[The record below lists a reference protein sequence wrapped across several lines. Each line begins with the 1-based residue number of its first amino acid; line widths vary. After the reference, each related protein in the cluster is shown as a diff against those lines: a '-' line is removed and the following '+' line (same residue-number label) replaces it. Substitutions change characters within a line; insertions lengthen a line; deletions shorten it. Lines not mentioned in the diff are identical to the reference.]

1 MKGMYLNNK
10 LKKMMVAGMAAVMT
24 MLSCAALTGCGCE
37 NKSNT
42 KTAATMDEAV
52 GSENVPAAT
61 VATLGETDQAV
72 VDAGLTVNE
81 KGDVVDKQG
90 NKVKTAADGTI
101 EVKTAEGKTVK
112 VDTNKVKTANEN
124 KTKVDQANAEA
135 AEEQKNTY
143 NSSSNGSSNSTN
155 NSNQN
160 NGSSQQS
167 KSNSNGSSQT
177 SKANQNTS
185 QTSKPSGSNNTSNQ
199 TSKPNGNTNVSGG
212 GQSNTQQSATTDPH
226 AGKTWHDDEY
236 EYIKH
241 PAVTETV
248 KVVDEPEHEETV
260 TKTRKVYVSAICAG
274 CGAIMDNWSC
284 DEMDDHALM
293 HYRNGEANGY
303 YSGFVD
309 EPYEETITVPE
320 KFHYEEHVVKEEWT
334 EKKLVRKAGWY

>member
-10 LKKMMVAGMAAVMT
+10 LKKMMVAGMATVMT

-135 AEEQKNTY
+135 AEEQQSVN
-143 NSSSNGSSNSTN
+143 NGANG
-155 NSNQN
+155 
-160 NGSSQQS
+160 GSSQQTNKQATGS
-167 KSNSNGSSQT
+167 GNTQTNKSTQT
-177 SKANQNTS
+177 SKASTNNNS
-185 QTSKPSGSNNTSNQ
+185 GQTSKPSGSNNTSNQ

-260 TKTRKVYVSAICAG
+260 TKTKKVRYVCICAG
-274 CGAIMDNWSC
+274 CDAIMDSWSV
-284 DEMDDHALM
+284 EERMDHAIM
-293 HYRNGEANGY
+293 HRQHGEPNGY
-303 YSGFVD
+303 RSGYVD